1 MKSMGKWG
9 ICILLGAAALLLGS
23 CKNSRMEPMEEKESL
38 NEVVQGEERE
48 WVVFAESL
56 EGENEEKAC
65 EMAVQSIVR
74 LETEHNGNVY
84 FGSGIIWDGDEERI
98 VIATSGHLLEEGRLL
113 GVIFPGGRETSGEHG
128 TTSRRTGRH
137 LRREGYGVRDS
148 SGKLVGRGRPESNGG
163 QPSSADF

>member
-23 CKNSRMEPMEEKESL
+23 CQNSRMEPMEEKESL

-56 EGENEEKAC
+56 EGENEEKAR

-74 LETEHNGNVY
+74 LAAFRCY
-84 FGSGIIWDGDEERI
+84 
-98 VIATSGHLLEEGRLL
+98 
-113 GVIFPGGRETSGEHG
+113 FPGGKGN
-128 TTSRRTGRH
+128 
-137 LRREGYGVRDS
+137 VR
-148 SGKLVGRGRPESNGG
+148 
-163 QPSSADF
+163 